1 MIINMELKPVFPVIL
16 GVISVVYLVSLFFKT
31 GVFQGILKGCLLPLV
46 FTVYIFGARHII
58 WPVISGL
65 FFGWLGDIFLLKIS
79 DTRFFRFGLAGFLL
93 GHICY
98 IISMAGFVRPLNIT
112 ALVISIIA
120 AAALGLFVFKL
131 VRPTVEMKIP
141 VIAYEAIIFT
151 MVVFA
156 LQLFLAQSSPFGGF
170 VFAGSV
176 CFVISDTILA
186 YDTFRKKTR
195 FGFFIVMLTYIAAQL
210 CITLGFCSA

>member
-1 MIINMELKPVFPVIL
+1 MIINTDLKYIFSVIL
-16 GVISVVYLVSLFFKT
+16 GVISVVYLASLFFKMR
-31 GVFQGILKGCLLPLV
+31 VFQKILKGCLLPLV
-46 FTVYIFGARHII
+46 FAVYIFGARNII
-58 WPVISGL
+58 WPVILGL

-79 DTRFFRFGLAGFLL
+79 DTRFFRFGLACFLL

-112 ALVISIIA
+112 ALVISVIA
-120 AAALGLFVFKL
+120 AAVLGLFIFKL
-131 VRPTVEMKIP
+131 VRPTAEMKIP

-151 MVVFA
+151 MAVFA
-156 LQLFLAQSSPFGGF
+156 LQLFLAQNSSFGGF
-170 VFAGSV
+170 VFAGSA
-176 CFVISDTILA
+176 CFVVSDAILA